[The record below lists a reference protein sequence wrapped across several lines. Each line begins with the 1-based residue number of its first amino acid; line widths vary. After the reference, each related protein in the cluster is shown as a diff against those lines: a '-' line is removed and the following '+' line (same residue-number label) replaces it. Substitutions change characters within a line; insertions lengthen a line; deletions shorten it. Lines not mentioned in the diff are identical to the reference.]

1 MDTEV
6 VRLLVSLLAVLGAC
20 LLGIVGWVYSRDR
33 AAFDARLTY
42 LEQNMV
48 TRDTLDRSLV
58 ETTDKYVRQFLSTP

>member
-33 AAFDARLTY
+33 AAFDTRLTY

-48 TRDTLDRSLV
+48 TREDMESAI
-58 ETTDKYVRQFLSTP
+58 TTGKDKLIHQFLTTP